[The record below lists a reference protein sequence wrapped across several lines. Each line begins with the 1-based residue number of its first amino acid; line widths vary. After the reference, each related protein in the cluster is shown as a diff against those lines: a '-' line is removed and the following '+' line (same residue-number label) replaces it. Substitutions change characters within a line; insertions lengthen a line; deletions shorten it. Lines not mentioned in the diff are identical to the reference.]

1 LATLAKSPPWF
12 SHPRYRLTTEHGQHK
27 EHELNNMQRSA
38 GVKALRSLIAML
50 VLGVVP
56 ATSLQAQDFPSR
68 PLKMIVPQPPGGG
81 FDLTGRV
88 IAQRLSEVLGQPVV
102 VENRT
107 GAGTLL
113 GTEAAAKAPAD
124 GYTLVVG
131 GFSNIAANVGL
142 YKKLPYD
149 PLVDLQPIG
158 MVSTVGYVLLSRKDL
173 PQTSLRQIIDYARA
187 NPGKLTYASG
197 GVGTGQHIAGAVLAS
212 LTGTSMLHIPY
223 RGAQPAY
230 QDLLS
235 GRVDLFFDNAS
246 TAKGYVD
253 SGQVKAFAISTAAR
267 WSGLPQLVT
276 VNETGVATMELEAWF
291 GIFTRAGTPPAVLDR
306 LRSAMTEVMNT
317 PAVASALGRT
327 GNRILKMTPAETEAF
342 VRKEVLTWSAEIRK
356 AGISAE

>member
-1 LATLAKSPPWF
+1 MKPFRLFATASAALALLVALFATPLA
-12 SHPRYRLTTEHGQHK
+12 L
-27 EHELNNMQRSA
+27 
-38 GVKALRSLIAML
+38 
-50 VLGVVP
+50 
-56 ATSLQAQDFPSR
+56 AQDFPSR

-88 IAQRLSEVLGQPVV
+88 VAQRLAEVLGQAVV

-107 GAGTLL
+107 GAGTLV
-113 GTEAAAKAPAD
+113 GTDAAAKAPAD
-124 GYTLVVG
+124 GYTLLVG

-149 PLVDLQPIG
+149 PLVDFVPIG
-158 MVSTVGYVLLSRKDL
+158 MVSSVGYVLISRKDL
-173 PQTSLRQIIDYARA
+173 PQTSLKEIIDYARA

-197 GVGTGQHIAGAVLAS
+197 GVGTGQHIAGAVLGG
-212 LTGTSMLHIPY
+212 LTGTNLLHIPY

-253 SGQVKAFAISTAAR
+253 SGQVKAYAISTAAR
-267 WSGLPQLVT
+267 WSGLPQLPT
-276 VNETGVATMELEAWF
+276 VSETGIAKMELEAWF
-291 GIFTRAGTPPAVLDR
+291 GIFTRAATPQPVLDR
-306 LRSAMTEVMNT
+306 LRSAMTQVMNT
-317 PAVASALGRT
+317 PEVANALGRT
-327 GNRILKMTPAETEAF
+327 GNRILKMPSAEAEAF
-342 VRKEVLTWSAEIRK
+342 VKREVLTWSAEIRK